1 MKKLFY
7 KRTKIKYRPKIH
19 SQLDS
24 HKWASKM
31 EIRCLLSGKP
41 DLKLEAAEKQAV

>member
-1 MKKLFY
+1 MKKRFY
-7 KRTKIKYRPKIH
+7 ERTKIRYRPKIH

-41 DLKLEAAEKQAV
+41 DLKLKPVEKEAV